1 MTPEAIA
8 VFAKQRTCGEIRTTE
23 VLSPFEQ
30 ALLLGYE
37 AKSEPSS
44 GHKLFDWQDRRGDRP
59 WLIQTTARA
68 GTS

>member
-8 VFAKQRTCGEIRTTE
+8 VFAKQRTCGEIRKTE

-30 ALLLGYE
+30 ALPVDLR
-37 AKSEPSS
+37 PSRS
-44 GHKLFDWQDRRGDRP
+44 PAGAQIVGWQDKRGDRP
-59 WLIQTTARA
+59 WLIQMTARA